1 MVANE
6 STELALRLMHQLTTT
21 VERLAPLSEAD
32 LDRAIDHGC
41 AMDGGLRR
49 LLVHNAEHERQH
61 AAPVSMARQRARD
74 MPETEL
80 PRLIRDLIHQR
91 AEMIGLLLGMDD
103 AVLDTKA
110 PNDEWT
116 VREHVD
122 HLLFWE
128 NDTMEAAVRDLAAAE
143 PA

>member
-6 STELALRLMHQLTTT
+6 STELALRLMHQLATT
-21 VERLAPLSEAD
+21 VERLAPLREAD

>member
-1 MVANE
+1 MGSNV
-6 STELALRLMHQLTTT
+6 STELALRLMRQLTET
-21 VERLAPLSEAD
+21 VQRLAALSEAD
-32 LDRAIDHGC
+32 LERPVDHGC

-74 MPETEL
+74 IPEREL

-91 AEMIGLLLGMDD
+91 AEMVGLLLGMDD

-116 VREHVD
+116 VREHID

-128 NDTMEAAVRDLAAAE
+128 NDTMEAAGRDLGVA
-143 PA
+143 PPK